1 MVHVPF
7 DTNSVSLSHFGSP
20 QVGGGDYAYFTG
32 YQPYQRFNQTGYGL
46 GDILRSIWRVIFPVL
61 KSAGTVASK
70 EALSTGTRILDKME
84 QGENLKQAIIN
95 EGKKGMDN
103 LLEKGGVGRQ
113 FGTGLPRCAQTPTA
127 IGVGRQFG
135 TGLRKSIKG
144 KTKRKSSLV
153 STNSLVGKKVKF
165 AKRQRSDAFGFY

>member
-113 FGTGLPRCAQTPTA
+113 FGTGL
-127 IGVGRQFG
+127 
-135 TGLRKSIKG
+135 RKSIKG
-144 KTKRKSSLV
+144 KTKRKNSLV

>member
-113 FGTGLPRCAQTPTA
+113 FGTGL
-127 IGVGRQFG
+127 
-135 TGLRKSIKG
+135 RKSIKG

>member
-7 DTNSVSLSHFGSP
+7 DTNSVSLSHFASP
-20 QVGGGDYAYFTG
+20 QFGGGDYEFFRG

-46 GDILRSIWRVIFPVL
+46 GDILRSIWRAIFPVL
-61 KSAGTVASK
+61 KSAGTAAGK

-84 QGENLKQAIIN
+84 QGEDLKQAVIS

-103 LLEKGGVGRQ
+103 LLKKGGVGRQ
-113 FGTGLPRCAQTPTA
+113 FGTGVRG
-127 IGVGRQFG
+127 I
-135 TGLRKSIKG
+135 RKSIKG
-144 KTKRKSSLV
+144 KKKRKSSLI

>member
-113 FGTGLPRCAQTPTA
+113 FGTGL
-127 IGVGRQFG
+127 
-135 TGLRKSIKG
+135 RKSIKG

-165 AKRQRSDAFGFY
+165 AKCFIK